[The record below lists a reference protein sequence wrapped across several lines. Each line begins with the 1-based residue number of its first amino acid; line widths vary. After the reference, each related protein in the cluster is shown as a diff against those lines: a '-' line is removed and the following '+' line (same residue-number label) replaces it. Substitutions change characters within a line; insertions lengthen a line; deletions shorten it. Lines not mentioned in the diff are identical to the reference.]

1 MPLEIQ
7 YRPIASLPERAP
19 RRPAAEAS
27 PVPVP
32 SPVPAATAAEA
43 EFDRLKAAVM
53 AERDMSKRVGAER
66 VGARAAR
73 PRPFALIRSLARATS
88 WRQRVAGI
96 AMIGVLGGTLSAI
109 GWGGAGIAP
118 ARAEADL
125 AGVDGRGL
133 EPFERAG
140 QSFPGSAFY
149 YLDANDTGLITPR
162 LAEKAWAKQADD
174 PAQLAANP
182 LAQGFSA
189 AGAGVPIARPLFV
202 GGSGQ
207 GSFDDHYRAAQCLTA
222 AIYYE
227 AASEP
232 DAGQRAVAQVVLNR
246 VSHPAFPKTV
256 CGVVYQGSERSGCQF
271 SFACDGSMARRPMAQ
286 FWDRARR
293 VANDAL
299 AGNVFAAVGLSTHYH
314 TGAVHPAWDQSM
326 QLVDVI
332 GAHRFYRWPGQAG
345 RPSAFNA
352 SYRGGEPMAAPHM
365 RLAGPAPKFDL
376 ASDPI
381 ALARAY
387 EEGRLAAMK
396 QVATGPQDAG
406 GSASFAQAQVGS
418 ARRSAAPQYAPE
430 VLNRGGDTLYRAGNL
445 PGSPAPSTA
454 GTDTALPEYRNSGRW
469 IAQPG
474 N

>member
-7 YRPIASLPERAP
+7 YRPIALPAGARST
-19 RRPAAEAS
+19 RRPVTIVVPG
-27 PVPVP
+27 PVPI
-32 SPVPAATAAEA
+32 PAATAAEA

-53 AERDMSKRVGAER
+53 AER
-66 VGARAAR
+66 AAPKASR
-73 PRPFALIRSLARATS
+73 PRPLALLQALARATS

-96 AMIGVLGGTLSAI
+96 AVIGALGVTLGAI
-109 GWGGAGIAP
+109 GWGSTGITP
-118 ARAEADL
+118 ARAE
-125 AGVDGRGL
+125 VDVAGL

-149 YLDANDTGLITPR
+149 YLDPADTGLVAPR
-162 LAEKAWAKQADD
+162 VAEKAWATQGDEA
-174 PAQLAANP
+174 AQLAVNP

-202 GGSGQ
+202 SGGE
-207 GSFDDHYRAAQCLTA
+207 DHYRAVQCLTA

-256 CGVVYQGSERSGCQF
+256 CGVVYQGSERAGCQF
-271 SFACDGSMARRPMAQ
+271 SFACDGSMARKPMAQ

-299 AGNVFAAVGLSTHYH
+299 AGNVFAPIGLSTHYH
-314 TGAVHPAWDQSM
+314 TGAVHPTWDQSM
-326 QLVDVI
+326 QLVDII
-332 GAHRFYRWPGQAG
+332 GAHRFYRWPGLAG

-352 SYRGGEPMAAPHM
+352 NYRGGEPLAAPHAPV
-365 RLAGPAPKFDL
+365 AGPALKFDV

-381 ALARAY
+381 ALAKAY
-387 EEGRLAAMK
+387 EEGRLAALK
-396 QVATGPQDAG
+396 QAAAGAQDAG
-406 GSASFAQAQVGS
+406 SAAFGQAAAGS
-418 ARRSAAPQYAPE
+418 ARRNAMSQFAPE
-430 VLNRGGDTLYRAGNL
+430 IERRGGDALYRASNL
-445 PGSPAPSTA
+445 PGTPAA
-454 GTDTALPEYRNSGRW
+454 AATDTALPEYRNSGRW

>member
-1 MPLEIQ
+1 MDQPPRMPLQIQ
-7 YRPIASLPERAP
+7 YRPIALPLEARAP
-19 RRPAAEAS
+19 RRPVAAPQREAGA
-27 PVPVP
+27 V
-32 SPVPAATAAEA
+32 EA
-43 EFDRLKAAVM
+43 VSEFDRLKAAVL
-53 AERDMSKRVGAER
+53 AD
-66 VGARAAR
+66 RAQAKANR
-73 PRPFALIRSLARATS
+73 RHPFAILQALARATS
-88 WRQRVAGI
+88 WRQRAGGI
-96 AMIGVLGGTLSAI
+96 ALIGTLGVTLGAI
-109 GWGGAGIAP
+109 GWGSAGIAP
-118 ARAEADL
+118 ARAEADV
-125 AGVDGRGL
+125 AGL

-149 YLDANDTGLITPR
+149 YLDPADTGLVAPR
-162 LAEKAWAKQADD
+162 VAEKAWAAQGDEA
-174 PAQLAANP
+174 AQLAANP

-189 AGAGVPIARPLFV
+189 AGAGVPIARPLTV
-202 GGSGQ
+202 SGG
-207 GSFDDHYRAAQCLTA
+207 DDHYRAAQCLTA

-286 FWDRARR
+286 FWERARR

-314 TGAVHPAWDQSM
+314 TGAVHPTWDQSM
-326 QLVDVI
+326 QLVDII
-332 GAHRFYRWPGQAG
+332 GAHRFYRWPGLAG

-352 SYRGGEPMAAPHM
+352 LYRGGEPLAAPHT
-365 RLAGPAPKFDL
+365 RLAGAAPTNDV

-387 EEGRLAAMK
+387 EQGRLAALK
-396 QVATGPQDAG
+396 QAPVGAQDAG
-406 GSASFAQAQVGS
+406 GAASFAQS
-418 ARRSAAPQYAPE
+418 RRTGGPQYAPE
-430 VLNRGGDTLYRAGNL
+430 VQNRGGDALYRAGNL
-445 PGSPAPSTA
+445 PGTPAVAPPE
-454 GTDTALPEYRNSGRW
+454 TDTALPEYRNSGRW
-469 IAQPG
+469 IAKPG

>member
-7 YRPIASLPERAP
+7 YRPIALPLTQREP
-19 RRPAAEAS
+19 RRAAAA
-27 PVPVP
+27 PVR
-32 SPVPAATAAEA
+32 VPAQTAAEA
-43 EFDRLKAAVM
+43 EFDRLKAAVL
-53 AERDMSKRVGAER
+53 AD
-66 VGARAAR
+66 RADAKANR
-73 PRPFALIRSLARATS
+73 ARPFAWLQALARATS
-88 WRQRVAGI
+88 FRQRVAGI
-96 AMIGVLGGTLSAI
+96 AAIGVMGVTLGTI
-109 GWGGAGIAP
+109 GLGSTGITP
-118 ARAEADL
+118 ARAE
-125 AGVDGRGL
+125 VDVAGL

-149 YLDANDTGLITPR
+149 YLDRADTGLIAPR
-162 LAEKAWAKQADD
+162 VAEKAWAIQGDD
-174 PAQLAANP
+174 AAQLAVNP

-189 AGAGVPIARPLFV
+189 AGAAVPIARPLFV
-202 GGSGQ
+202 SGGE
-207 GSFDDHYRAAQCLTA
+207 DHYRAVQCLTA

-256 CGVVYQGSERSGCQF
+256 CGVVYQGSEREGCQF

-293 VANDAL
+293 VAHDAL
-299 AGNVFAAVGLSTHYH
+299 AGNVFAPIGLSTHYH
-314 TGAVHPAWDQSM
+314 TGAVHPTWDQSM
-326 QLVDVI
+326 QLVDII
-332 GAHRFYRWPGQAG
+332 GAHRFYRWPGLAG

-352 SYRGGEPMAAPHM
+352 NYRGGEPIAAPHTPI
-365 RLAGPAPKFDL
+365 AGPAPKFDV

-387 EEGRLAAMK
+387 EEGRLAALK
-396 QVATGPQDAG
+396 QAAAGAQDA
-406 GSASFAQAQVGS
+406 GSASFGQNSVGS
-418 ARRSAAPQYAPE
+418 ARRSTGPRYAPE
-430 VLNRGGDTLYRAGNL
+430 LENRGGDALYRADNL
-445 PGSPAPSTA
+445 PGSPAAPTA
-454 GTDTALPEYRNSGRW
+454 ATDTALPEYRNSGRW

>member
-1 MPLEIQ
+1 MPLELQ
-7 YRPIASLPERAP
+7 YRPIALPLDARAP
-19 RRPAAEAS
+19 RRPVSVSAQ
-27 PVPVP
+27 
-32 SPVPAATAAEA
+32 TAAEA
-43 EFDRLKAAVM
+43 EFDRLKAVVM
-53 AERDMSKRVGAER
+53 AERAE
-66 VGARAAR
+66 AKANR
-73 PRPFALIRSLARATS
+73 PRPLALLRSLARATS

-96 AMIGVLGGTLSAI
+96 AVIGLLGGTLGAI
-109 GWGGAGIAP
+109 GWGGTGIAP
-118 ARAEADL
+118 ARAEVEV

-162 LAEKAWAKQADD
+162 VAEKAWARQADD

-182 LAQGFSA
+182 LVQGFSA

-256 CGVVYQGSERSGCQF
+256 CGVVYQGSERAGCQF

-299 AGNVFAAVGLSTHYH
+299 AGNVFAPIGLSTHYH
-314 TGAVHPAWDQSM
+314 TGAVHPNWDQSM

-352 SYRGGEPMAAPHM
+352 SYRGGEPIAAPHM
-365 RLAGPAPKFDL
+365 RLAGPAPKFDV

-387 EEGRLAAMK
+387 EEGRLAALK
-396 QVATGPQDAG
+396 QLSASTQDA
-406 GSASFAQAQVGS
+406 SAAAFAQASVGS

-430 VLNRGGDTLYRAGNL
+430 LLNRGGDTLYRAGNL
-445 PGSPAPSTA
+445 PGTTAAPAASA
-454 GTDTALPEYRNSGRW
+454 DTALPEYRNSGRW

-474 N
+474 H

>member
-7 YRPIASLPERAP
+7 YRPIALPLLERAP
-19 RRPAAEAS
+19 RRP
-27 PVPVP
+27 VDGT
-32 SPVPAATAAEA
+32 PAVHTAAET
-43 EFDRLKAAVM
+43 EFDRLKAALM
-53 AERDMSKRVGAER
+53 AERAEPR
-66 VGARAAR
+66 TNRA
-73 PRPFALIRSLARATS
+73 RPFAFLHALARATS
-88 WRQRVAGI
+88 WRQRVGGI
-96 AMIGVLGGTLSAI
+96 AAIGMLGVTLGTI

-118 ARAEADL
+118 ARAEADM
-125 AGVDGRGL
+125 AGL

-140 QSFPGSAFY
+140 QSVPGSAFY
-149 YLDANDTGLITPR
+149 YLDPADTGLVAPR
-162 LAEKAWAKQADD
+162 AAEKAWAMQGDA
-174 PAQLAANP
+174 PAQIAANP
-182 LAQGFSA
+182 MAQGFSG
-189 AGAGVPIARPLFV
+189 AGAGVPIARPLTV
-202 GGSGQ
+202 SVSGE
-207 GSFDDHYRAAQCLTA
+207 DHYRAAQCLTA

-256 CGVVYQGSERSGCQF
+256 CGVVYQGSERAGCQF

-299 AGNVFAAVGLSTHYH
+299 AGNVFAGVGLSTHYH

-326 QLVDVI
+326 QLVDII
-332 GAHRFYRWPGQAG
+332 GAHRFYRWPGLAG

-352 SYRGGEPMAAPHM
+352 LYRGGEPIAAPHT
-365 RLAGPAPKFDL
+365 RLAGAAPTNDV
-376 ASDPI
+376 ANDPI

-387 EEGRLAAMK
+387 EQGRLAALK
-396 QVATGPQDAG
+396 QSSAVVQDAG
-406 GSASFAQAQVGS
+406 GAASFGQSRQTAG
-418 ARRSAAPQYAPE
+418 PQYAPE
-430 VLNRGGDTLYRAGNL
+430 VQNRGGDALYRAGNL
-445 PGSPAPSTA
+445 PGSPAAPVA

>member
-7 YRPIASLPERAP
+7 YRPIALPLPQREP
-19 RRPAAEAS
+19 RRAAAA
-27 PVPVP
+27 
-32 SPVPAATAAEA
+32 PVPAPTAAEA
-43 EFDRLKAAVM
+43 EFDRLKASVLADR
-53 AERDMSKRVGAER
+53 AKAKANRVA
-66 VGARAAR
+66 
-73 PRPFALIRSLARATS
+73 PFAWLQALARATS
-88 WRQRVAGI
+88 FRQRVTGVAAIGI
-96 AMIGVLGGTLSAI
+96 MGVTLGAI
-109 GWGGAGIAP
+109 GWGSTGITP
-118 ARAEADL
+118 ARAE
-125 AGVDGRGL
+125 VDVAGL

-149 YLDANDTGLITPR
+149 YLDPADSGLVAPR
-162 LAEKAWAKQADD
+162 VAEKVWATQGDEA
-174 PAQLAANP
+174 AQLAVNP

-189 AGAGVPIARPLFV
+189 AGTSVPIARPLTV
-202 GGSGQ
+202 SGGE
-207 GSFDDHYRAAQCLTA
+207 DHYRAVQCLTA

-256 CGVVYQGSERSGCQF
+256 CGVVYQGSERAGCQF
-271 SFACDGSMARRPMAQ
+271 SFACDGSMARKPMAQ

-299 AGNVFAAVGLSTHYH
+299 AGNVFAPIGLSTHYH

-326 QLVDVI
+326 QLVDII
-332 GAHRFYRWPGQAG
+332 GAHRFYRWPGLAG

-352 SYRGGEPMAAPHM
+352 NYRGGEPIAAPHAPV
-365 RLAGPAPKFDL
+365 AGPAPKFDL

-381 ALARAY
+381 ALAKAY
-387 EEGRLAAMK
+387 EEGRLAALK
-396 QVATGPQDAG
+396 QAAAGAQDGGP
-406 GSASFAQAQVGS
+406 AQIGAAFGQAAMGS
-418 ARRSAAPQYAPE
+418 ARLNATPQYATD
-430 VLNRGGDTLYRAGNL
+430 VQNRGGDALYRAGNL
-445 PGSPAPSTA
+445 PGSPAA
-454 GTDTALPEYRNSGRW
+454 AAAATDTALPEYRNSGRW